1 MASIKGCVDEYS
13 ELTRIILQVQRRF
26 DLDSYN
32 RQSLFLVFS
41 VLAMIGAYAFVLAF
55 EPALLPPVFRLGGLH
70 QPTNILLLGTDV
82 VYTDLG
88 NRTKKINQEAFTGR
102 SDTIMLVRLDPL
114 RNTFGLLAIPRD
126 TEVFVPGN
134 GLQKVN
140 SANAIGG
147 HNLAIATL
155 TNFLQVPIDHYVVLN
170 VHGLVELVNELG
182 GITVEIPKSM
192 HYMDWTAKL
201 KIDLSPGYHTLTGN
215 QAMGFVRFR
224 HDSLGDIG
232 RVQRQ
237 EIFLRAVMDKAK
249 QPAAWAHLPQLI
261 AIASKYVDTDMSVPE
276 MMGMATFVKCV
287 PKSNQTLAMMPG
299 EFAGN
304 GNWRVSST
312 DVRRMVARLD
322 GTQFINA
329 DRRDLR
335 VSILNSSS
343 VPQLAY
349 AVSKYL
355 RGKGYCA
362 VNVKRTL
369 DPSGPHSMTRIIA
382 EKGNTEDADQV
393 KLDLGS
399 KGEVV
404 TASLGDIESSVTI
417 VAGDDMR
424 DVVKTNR

>member
-1 MASIKGCVDEYS
+1 MRCIDGYF
-13 ELTRIILQVQRRF
+13 ELTRIILQVHCRF
-26 DLDSYN
+26 DLDPYN
-32 RQSLFLVFS
+32 RQSLLLLTCVVALV
-41 VLAMIGAYAFVLAF
+41 GAYAFVLAF
-55 EPALLPPVFRLGGLH
+55 NPAVLPPAFRLGGLQH
-70 QPTNILLLGTDV
+70 PTNILLLGTDV

-126 TEVFVPGN
+126 TEVYVPGN
-134 GLQKVN
+134 GIQKAN

-147 HNLAIATL
+147 HNLAIATVS
-155 TNFLQVPIDHYVVLN
+155 NFLQLPIDHYVVLN

-182 GITVEIPKSM
+182 GITVEVPKTM

-237 EIFLRAVMDKAK
+237 ELFLRAVMDKAK
-249 QPAAWAHLPQLI
+249 QPSAWVHLPNLLS
-261 AIASKYVDTDMSVPE
+261 IASKYVDTDLSVPE

-287 PKSNQTLAMMPG
+287 PKSNQTLAMLPG

-304 GNWRVSST
+304 GNWRVSSS
-312 DVRRMVARLD
+312 DVRRMVARLE
-322 GTQFINA
+322 GTQFINT

-335 VSILNSSS
+335 VSIQNSSS
-343 VPQLAY
+343 IPQLALSL
-349 AVSKYL
+349 SKYL
-355 RGKGYCA
+355 RQKGYCS

-369 DPSGPHSMTRIIA
+369 DPSGPHSLTRIIA
-382 EKGNTEDADQV
+382 QKGNTEDADQV

-424 DVVKTNR
+424 DVVNPVR

>member
-1 MASIKGCVDEYS
+1 
-13 ELTRIILQVQRRF
+13 
-26 DLDSYN
+26 LDPYN
-32 RQSLFLVFS
+32 RQSLFVVSL
-41 VLAMIGAYAFVLAF
+41 VLAVVGAYAFVLAF
-55 EPALLPPVFRLGGLH
+55 DPGLLPPAFRLGGLQH
-70 QPTNILLLGTDV
+70 PTNILLLGTDV

-102 SDTIMLVRLDPL
+102 SDTIMLVRLDPF
-114 RNTFGLLAIPRD
+114 RNTFNLLAIPRD
-126 TEVFVPGN
+126 TEVLVPGN
-134 GLQKVN
+134 GMQKVN

-232 RVQRQ
+232 RVERQ
-237 EIFLRAVMDKAK
+237 ELFLRAVMDKAK
-249 QPAAWAHLPQLI
+249 QPSAWAHLPQLI

-312 DVRRMVARLD
+312 DVRSMVARFQ
-322 GTQFINA
+322 GTQFINS

-335 VSILNSSS
+335 VSVLNSSS
-343 VPQLAY
+343 VPQMAY
-349 AVSKYL
+349 ALSKYL
-355 RGKGYCA
+355 RGKGYCS
-362 VNVKRTL
+362 VNVKRT
-369 DPSGPHSMTRIIA
+369 
-382 EKGNTEDADQV
+382 
-393 KLDLGS
+393 
-399 KGEVV
+399 
-404 TASLGDIESSVTI
+404 
-417 VAGDDMR
+417 
-424 DVVKTNR
+424 

>member
-1 MASIKGCVDEYS
+1 MDP
-13 ELTRIILQVQRRF
+13 
-26 DLDSYN
+26 YN
-32 RQSLFLVFS
+32 RQSLFLVS
-41 VLAMIGAYAFVLAF
+41 LVLAVIAAYAFVLAF
-55 EPALLPPVFRLGGLH
+55 DPGLLPPAFRLGGLQH
-70 QPTNILLLGTDV
+70 PTNILLLGTDV
-82 VYTDLG
+82 VYTDLA

-114 RNTFGLLAIPRD
+114 RNTFSLLAIPRD
-126 TEVFVPGN
+126 TEVLVPGN
-134 GLQKVN
+134 GMQKVN
-140 SANAIGG
+140 CANAIGG

-192 HYMDWTAKL
+192 HYIDWTAKL

-232 RVQRQ
+232 RVERQ
-237 EIFLRAVMDKAK
+237 ELFLRAVMDKAK

-261 AIASKYVDTDMSVPE
+261 AIASKYVDTDLSVPE

-312 DVRRMVARLD
+312 DVRGMVARFQ
-322 GTQFINA
+322 GTQFINS

-335 VSILNSSS
+335 VSVLNSSS
-343 VPQLAY
+343 VPQMAY
-349 AVSKYL
+349 ALCKYL
-355 RGKGYCA
+355 RGKGYCRA
-362 VNVKRTL
+362 NVKRTL
-369 DPSGPHSMTRIIA
+369 DPSGPHSITRIIA
-382 EKGNTEDADQV
+382 QKGNTEDAEQV
-393 KLDLGS
+393 RLDLGS

-404 TASLGDIESSVTI
+404 AASLGDIESSVTI